1 MLMYPSYYV
10 FVPRMNLSAD
20 MFQAFYNPD
29 GRTCPVQD
37 HAMLTKIYQ
46 DAKSPFGMDT
56 SDRRNVESNN
66 IKWADTKL
74 KVARQFVD
82 RDTGELE
89 TWLTWAPWLC
99 AVIGLGMSV
108 LHALYDFYEHR
119 RDTRVHVSFRF
130 VVFLVSSQ
138 A

>member
-1 MLMYPSYYV
+1 
-10 FVPRMNLSAD
+10 
-20 MFQAFYNPD
+20 
-29 GRTCPVQD
+29 
-37 HAMLTKIYQ
+37 MLTKIYQ

-56 SDRRNVESNN
+56 SDRRNVESNS
-66 IKWADTKL
+66 IQWADTKL
-74 KVARQFVD
+74 EVARQFVD
-82 RDTGELE
+82 RDTAELE
-89 TWLTWAPWLC
+89 SWLTAAPILC